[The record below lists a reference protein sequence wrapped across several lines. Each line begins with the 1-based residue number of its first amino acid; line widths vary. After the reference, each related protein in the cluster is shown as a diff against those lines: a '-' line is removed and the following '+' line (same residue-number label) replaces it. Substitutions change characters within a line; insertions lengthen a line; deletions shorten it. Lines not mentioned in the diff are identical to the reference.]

1 MAGKTTGVPADL
13 LTGPPDREVGRLE
26 AAVEEVSKIDLRT
39 PEARAHVKRHIAMLK
54 DSEVWQLMKAY
65 YRGEQARLIEAIATL
80 SNPNQVLKDSGEL
93 KMLLQLLKWPETM
106 LNTIT
111 AMDTHAAQ
119 AKEREDARGN

>member
-1 MAGKTTGVPADL
+1 MPADL

-39 PEARAHVKRHIAMLK
+39 PEARVNVKRHIAMLK

-106 LNTIT
+106 LNTI
-111 AMDTHAAQ
+111 AQMESHAAQ
-119 AKEREDARGN
+119 LAKQKEMKDARGS